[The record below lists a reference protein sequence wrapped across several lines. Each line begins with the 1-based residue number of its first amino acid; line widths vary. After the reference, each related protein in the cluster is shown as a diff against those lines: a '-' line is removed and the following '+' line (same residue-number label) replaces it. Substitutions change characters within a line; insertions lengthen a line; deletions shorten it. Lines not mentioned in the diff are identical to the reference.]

1 MFKTSSYAS
10 YNDATLYNWKATP
23 NIFCLFPYAMPSLTI
38 NARLHIT
45 FKNLLS
51 ILLMTSL
58 WKNLCSKLNC
68 TSNFTTPSKYYL
80 LNAVR

>member
-1 MFKTSSYAS
+1 MYKTSSYAS

-23 NIFCLFPYAMPSLTI
+23 NIFCSFPYAMQSSTI

-51 ILLMTSL
+51 ILLMISL
-58 WKNLCSKLNC
+58 WKNLCSKLNY
-68 TSNFTTPSKYYL
+68 TSNFTTQSKYYL
-80 LNAVR
+80 QNAVR